1 MKESIRECVFRWL
14 TVAIVLAVLATGL
27 VFAWP
32 TYMRR
37 SALRREDVALSAR
50 IEDKRREIADLAE
63 KRRRFECDPDFV
75 EAIARKNRRVFPG
88 ELVFIYEDK

>member
-1 MKESIRECVFRWL
+1 MKESLRERVFRWF
-14 TVAIVLAVLATGL
+14 TVALVLAVLATGL

-37 SALRREDVALSAR
+37 DALRRQDVALSAS
-50 IEDKRREIADLAE
+50 IEDKRREIAELAE
-63 KRRRFECDPDFV
+63 KRCRFETDPDFV
-75 EAIARKNRRVFPG
+75 EAIARKNKRVFPG